1 MSRESLLD
9 LAMTAIVVL
18 VAVAFALW
26 MFAAYFHHPGTVW
39 RDLEEDRTAHYMFGL
54 DVALALRTL
63 NPLAFLA
70 TLEQIR
76 GWVPLNPLVL
86 GTILAIGGIDH
97 RLGIL
102 PGLIGWVMTIVL
114 TWLIAR
120 KLFVDRRDGAVAGA
134 VAAAFAIAS
143 PAFRAISADV
153 MLEGLG
159 AGLTALAMWLY
170 LRACEAPHAYPRW
183 RALAIALTLLF
194 LQKQNYWLLTVVALV
209 LAFVGTAPRDWLA
222 WARDLAA
229 GIDIRRAIRHGL
241 KDPLLLAAAATG
253 LAVVVITLHGPR
265 PLEMFGRSLSAYP
278 PRNPLTVA
286 WALLFVRLAIAWYRH
301 RAAFDARMG
310 PIGRAMFY
318 WQAVPIGVFLLLP
331 QRLQFFLMYVST
343 ANSFPD
349 QHFDPWLG
357 ARRYALWLAEEYHV
371 GLWSAALAVL
381 LAAAALWR
389 LHRLTPAARAPLM
402 LLTVSAA
409 AVVLH
414 PNMNTRY
421 LASWIFTL
429 WIFSGAGAV
438 IVLHRLTARL
448 SLRAGALATGTAV
461 LALVAGHLAAAL
473 SPGDALARRTA
484 SRMPSELELAA
495 AYLPALDGIKTV
507 GFLMSFGPHFFTTW
521 TVRERCRCRATV
533 DLPIFPVASVD
544 GVRQAIEEW
553 VSHTPAQRIVV
564 IDAFDE
570 HERLEFGWT
579 RFQTVGM
586 LQAME
591 RQQRFARVATIWIP
605 SYLAEVSIW
614 SPRAAEGKP

>member
-1 MSRESLLD
+1 
-9 LAMTAIVVL
+9 T
-18 VAVAFALW
+18 
-26 MFAAYFHHPGTVW
+26 
-39 RDLEEDRTAHYMFGL
+39 
-54 DVALALRTL
+54 ALAL
-63 NPLAFLA
+63 
-70 TLEQIR
+70 
-76 GWVPLNPLVL
+76 
-86 GTILAIGGIDH
+86 
-97 RLGIL
+97 
-102 PGLIGWVMTIVL
+102 
-114 TWLIAR
+114 
-120 KLFVDRRDGAVAGA
+120 
-134 VAAAFAIAS
+134 
-143 PAFRAISADV
+143 
-153 MLEGLG
+153 
-159 AGLTALAMWLY
+159 WLY

-229 GIDIRRAIRHGL
+229 GIEIRRAIRHGL

-301 RAAFDARMG
+301 RAAFDARIG

-357 ARRYALWLAEEYHV
+357 ARRYALWLAEEHHV

-381 LAAAALWR
+381 VAAAGLWR
-389 LHRLTPAARAPLM
+389 APRPAPPARGPPEVRPPTPAARAPLM

-484 SRMPSELELAA
+484 
-495 AYLPALDGIKTV
+495 GIV
-507 GFLMSFGPHFFTTW
+507 PG
-521 TVRERCRCRATV
+521 A
-533 DLPIFPVASVD
+533 
-544 GVRQAIEEW
+544 
-553 VSHTPAQRIVV
+553 
-564 IDAFDE
+564 
-570 HERLEFGWT
+570 
-579 RFQTVGM
+579 
-586 LQAME
+586 
-591 RQQRFARVATIWIP
+591 
-605 SYLAEVSIW
+605 
-614 SPRAAEGKP
+614 